1 MLKNLLNYSKFSK
14 QMLSRSVKGVL
25 WGFLFC
31 LTAIIYG
38 SIPTFLIVRFWIW
51 LNSFPVYT
59 LSLFMLFLWIVSLI
73 ITLIYI
79 VAMIR
84 AFIQRNNEE
93 GLGIPKGI
101 KGFGLV
107 STLIIAVFMMIWF
120 LIFSQIA
127 FFSMI
132 PPQNIEKRKNF

>member
-1 MLKNLLNYSKFSK
+1 MT
-14 QMLSRSVKGVL
+14 SRSLKGVL
-25 WGFLFC
+25 WSFLFF
-31 LTAIIYG
+31 LTAVIYG
-38 SIPTFLIVRFWIW
+38 SIPTYLIVSFWVW
-51 LNSFPVYT
+51 LNCFPVYT
-59 LSLFMLFLWIVSLI
+59 LSLIMLFLWIVSLI

-84 AFIQRNNEE
+84 GLIQRKNEE

-107 STLIIAVFMMIWF
+107 STIIIAGFMIIWY
-120 LIFSQIA
+120 LIFNQIA

-132 PPQNIEKRKNF
+132 APIC